1 MNILYVMT
9 ESGEK
14 EAFIKEFFNEENL
27 TGQII
32 KSVNKIDIFIKTILN
47 NAKNS
52 DYVIFD
58 FELFKKN
65 VTTAISAIRSY
76 NNLLDTAFIILS
88 EEIDEK
94 TLNEFHING
103 FYNLAI
109 IGDKKL
115 MKDIISGNVDEE
127 YMYKND
133 AEQKDYY
140 EIEDYIFNENVVNIK
155 MFPIDENVSFSGFC
169 YSINFAKYLS
179 SLAKEFYKVYYIDM
193 KDKELDSLS
202 QYELI
207 YPKEDY
213 YLDSQKD
220 DIIYASDSVPA
231 IANKNSNGFFVYYT
245 KKDEN
250 IAYDLKIV
258 ITDTQ
263 QENLQKVKEFLHED
277 KCLIFVINTFK
288 EDYYKINSILGKDC
302 EKIIYLKNISSFD
315 SIRNDDKYKEILKT
329 DFIEFF

>member
-1 MNILYVMT
+1 
-9 ESGEK
+9 
-14 EAFIKEFFNEENL
+14 
-27 TGQII
+27 
-32 KSVNKIDIFIKTILN
+32 
-47 NAKNS
+47 
-52 DYVIFD
+52 
-58 FELFKKN
+58 
-65 VTTAISAIRSY
+65 
-76 NNLLDTAFIILS
+76 
-88 EEIDEK
+88 
-94 TLNEFHING
+94 
-103 FYNLAI
+103 
-109 IGDKKL
+109 
-115 MKDIISGNVDEE
+115 
-127 YMYKND
+127 
-133 AEQKDYY
+133 
-140 EIEDYIFNENVVNIK
+140 
-155 MFPIDENVSFSGFC
+155 
-169 YSINFAKYLS
+169 
-179 SLAKEFYKVYYIDM
+179 M

-213 YLDSQKD
+213 YLDNQKD

-277 KCLIFVINTFK
+277 KFLIFVINTFK

-315 SIRNDDKYKEILKT
+315 SIRNDDKYKEILKK

>member
-9 ESGEK
+9 EAGEK
-14 EAFIKEFFNEENL
+14 EAFLKEFFDQENL
-27 TGQII
+27 TGHVI
-32 KSVNKIDIFIKTILN
+32 KSVNNIEIFLNTILSNARN
-47 NAKNS
+47 N
-52 DYVIFD
+52 DYVILD
-58 FELFKKN
+58 FELFKKD
-65 VTTAISAIRSY
+65 VISAIISIRKY
-76 NNLLDTAFIILS
+76 NNLLDATFIILS
-88 EEIDEK
+88 EQIDEK

-103 FYNLAI
+103 FYNLAVNK
-109 IGDKKL
+109 DKKL
-115 MKDIISGNVDEE
+115 MQDIISWKVDEE
-127 YMYKND
+127 YIQNIDTEQEND
-133 AEQKDYY
+133 NEK
-140 EIEDYIFNENVVNIK
+140 EDYVFNKNIVNIQI
-155 MFPIDENVSFSGFC
+155 FPVSEDTSYRGFC

-193 KDKELDSLS
+193 KDKKLDSLS

-213 YLDSQKD
+213 YLDNQKD